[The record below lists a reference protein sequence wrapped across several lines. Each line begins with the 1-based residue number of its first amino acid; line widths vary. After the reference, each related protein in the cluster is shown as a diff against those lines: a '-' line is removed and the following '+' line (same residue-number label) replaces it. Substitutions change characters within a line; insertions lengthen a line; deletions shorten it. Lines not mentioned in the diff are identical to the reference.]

1 MSEEQEVPDRLALAL
16 LLDYG
21 YRWADYNGNACAR
34 IYDVLGDPL
43 DPKLYYTLCTIVLGS
58 SWGYGAHDSSYRL
71 RFHILLSNNTPE
83 SLGLTN
89 EQYQFLKGLPIE

>member
-1 MSEEQEVPDRLALAL
+1 MSEEQEVPDRVALAV

-21 YRWADYNGNACAR
+21 YRWADYNGNACVEA
-34 IYDVLGDPL
+34 YSALLNNMNHNVLPSASYNDVLGDEQF
-43 DPKLYYTLCTIVLGS
+43 CNS
-58 SWGYGAHDSSYRL
+58 AFRF
-71 RFHILLSNNTPE
+71 RFHILLANNTPE